1 MRPVGVRVRPARL
14 ARGSSGEAG
23 LIVADSPR
31 LHAGA
36 PQGQCEGAASAVAG
50 GGAAQPARSS
60 NSRAAPSEL
69 AHRGEGGRARTNGGN
84 ENLVDA
90 DTITRTTATPKCA

>member
-60 NSRAAPSEL
+60 NSRGASEL
-69 AHRGEGGRARTNGGN
+69 AHRGEGGRARTNGH

-90 DTITRTTATPKCA
+90 DTSHTNYGDA

>member
-50 GGAAQPARSS
+50 GGAAQPARTW
-60 NSRAAPSEL
+60 EL
-69 AHRGEGGRARTNGGN
+69 AHRGEGGRARTNAD

-90 DTITRTTATPKCA
+90 DTSHTNYGDA

>member
-1 MRPVGVRVRPARL
+1 MMQPVARL

-36 PQGQCEGAASAVAG
+36 PQGQCEGAVSAVAAVEQHNPR
-50 GGAAQPARSS
+50 GAAT
-60 NSRAAPSEL
+60 
-69 AHRGEGGRARTNGGN
+69 RARRRR
-84 ENLVDA
+84 NL
-90 DTITRTTATPKCA
+90 RTAEREEERERTVGTKIW

>member
-60 NSRAAPSEL
+60 NSRAAPGTC
-69 AHRGEGGRARTNGGN
+69 APRRGRKSANERRERKSGRGHNHTNYG
-84 ENLVDA
+84 
-90 DTITRTTATPKCA
+90 DT

>member
-50 GGAAQPARSS
+50 GGAAQPARSQQ
-60 NSRAAPSEL
+60 L
-69 AHRGEGGRARTNGGN
+69 ARGAWNLRTAEREGKRERTPG
-84 ENLVDA
+84 
-90 DTITRTTATPKCA
+90 TKIW

>member
-60 NSRAAPSEL
+60 NSRAAPGNL
-69 AHRGEGGRARTNGGN
+69 RTA
-84 ENLVDA
+84 EREEERER
-90 DTITRTTATPKCA
+90 TRTKIW